1 MLDSFEDSKGAV
13 AAIHR
18 KKEKKKRAEKSSS
31 KFPALQKPLLGIGF
45 FNVTE

>member
-1 MLDSFEDSKGAV
+1 MLGSFEDSKGAV

-18 KKEKKKRAEKSSS
+18 KKEKKRAEKSSS